1 MNLERIYNIIIN
13 EPIYLTIVCI
23 LILIGAYSILKRIFK
38 LLLIIL
44 VILIGYIGYLMYTD
58 QKLPTQEKINSVK
71 DKVIEEVEKG
81 INKLDQLTNDND

>member
-23 LILIGAYSILKRIFK
+23 LILIGVYSILKRIFK

-44 VILIGYIGYLMYTD
+44 VILIGYIGYLMYTN